1 MKKNPFSIYDFLGYV
16 FPGLLTLYLIWF
28 FVTDDKQLNGISD
41 LTKRIIEEISGTDR
55 HSTLS
60 LAIEETIIITVGAY
74 VVGHFVAYL
83 SSITVE
89 QFAIWVYDYPSK
101 FLLKDIPSNHF
112 WNSDGDLQLSLGW
125 KRFWRILISIF
136 LLPILTG
143 TYMFGEKLRLRQF
156 FIKKL
161 DEYLIK
167 AIDENKKLLAQFL
180 GIKQKDDMDFHRVI
194 YHYEYELMSRHSQ
207 KMDNYVA
214 LYGFLRSLAFISNC
228 TFIWILFHYGIM
240 SIGRYPDFNGGL
252 VILLLMLWII
262 TYILFMAFMKFYR
275 RFTLE
280 SLMCL
285 VTDTSYK
292 RTEAATIP
300 NYSYTDTQ
308 QPSSIIIPNQ
318 LDHQS
323 ISR

>member
-41 LTKRIIEEISGTDR
+41 LTKRIIEKISVTDH
-55 HSTLS
+55 HSTIS

-74 VVGHFVAYL
+74 ISGHLVAYL

-89 QFAIWVYDYPSK
+89 QFAIWTYDYPSK
-101 FLLKDIPSNHF
+101 FLLNDIPSNHF

-143 TYMFGEKLRLRQF
+143 TYLFGEKLQLRKF

-161 DEYLIK
+161 DKSLINV
-167 AIDENKKLLAQFL
+167 IEENKNLLAKFL
-180 GIKQKDDMDFHRVI
+180 GIKQEDEMDFHRVI

-214 LYGFLRSLAFISNC
+214 LYGFLRSLTLISNC
-228 TFIWILFHYGIM
+228 TFLWILFHYGIL
-240 SIGRYPDFNGGL
+240 SIGRYPDINGGL
-252 VILLLMLWII
+252 FLLLFILWII

-285 VTDTSYK
+285 VTDISYK
-292 RTEAATIP
+292 RTEAAIIP
-300 NYSYTDTQ
+300 NYSYTDAQ

-318 LDHQS
+318 LDHHN